1 MDRSDLEHM
10 RAWADEKIAGGAEPP
25 WAWYQYMKLRET
37 LDAILD
43 GMSATMQQT
52 ANTPGSGPKS
62 RPRLREVDAT
72 YRSDSAPRL
81 PAGKTIRTPM

>member
-10 RAWADEKIAGGAEPP
+10 RAWADGKIASGAEPP

-43 GMSATMQQT
+43 GMSATMPQT
-52 ANTPGSGPKS
+52 ANRPGPGPKS
-62 RPRLREVDAT
+62 PPRLREVDAT
-72 YRSDSAPRL
+72 YRSDTAPHLR
-81 PAGKTIRTPM
+81 AGKTIRTPM